1 VTNEALLT
9 RDADEGILRILSPI
23 GLRSAGQRSLAERPA
38 KLEGIRFGTVSNG
51 KPGAPALLDG
61 VAKGV
66 AEAGV
71 TKSIYVGSKRVAST
85 PHPNL
90 ADVVHEADFVV
101 YALGDCGSC
110 TSWCIRDAVEL
121 ELMGVPT
128 AVIVSEWFEPLG
140 HMEADSLGLPGLPLL
155 VVPHPIANR
164 PAEELVEIG
173 RALAD
178 RAIAGL
184 AADGSQVR

>member
-1 VTNEALLT
+1 VTNEALLS
-9 RDADEGILRILSPI
+9 RGADEEMLKVLSPI
-23 GLRSAGQRSLAERPA
+23 GLRSAGHRSLAERPPR
-38 KLEGIRFGTVSNG
+38 LEAIRFGTVSNG
-51 KPGAPALLDG
+51 KPGAPALLEG
-61 VAKGV
+61 VAKGIV
-66 AEAGV
+66 EAGV
-71 TKSIYVGSKRVAST
+71 TKSVYVGSKRMAST

-121 ELMGVPT
+121 EFMGVPT

-140 HMEADSLGLPGLPLL
+140 HMEADSLGLPDMPLL

-164 PAEELVEIG
+164 PAEELIEIG
-173 RALAD
+173 RRLAD

-184 AADGSQVR
+184 TTGGGQA

>member
-1 VTNEALLT
+1 VAKEVLLT
-9 RDADEGILRILSPI
+9 RDVGKDIVKILSPI
-23 GLRSAGQRSLAERPA
+23 GIRSAGHRSLAERPA
-38 KLEGIRFGTVSNG
+38 KLESIRFGTVSNG
-51 KPGAPALLDG
+51 KPAAPELLAG

-71 TKSIYVGSKRVAST
+71 TKTVYVGAKKWAST

-90 ADVVHEADFVV
+90 ADVVHEADFVI

-128 AVIVSEWFEPLG
+128 AVIVSQWFEPLG
-140 HMEADSLGLPGLPLL
+140 RMEAESLGLPGLPLL
-155 VVPHPIANR
+155 VAPHPVANR
-164 PAEELVEIG
+164 PADELIEIG
-173 RALAD
+173 RALASQ
-178 RAIAGL
+178 AIAGL
-184 AADGSQVR
+184 TAGGGQA